1 MERLRFSYNDIIQ
14 MNSDQLYLFLEDL
27 WTTLD
32 SVQDHPK
39 IQSRDDLMW
48 EIGEAMGAIDN
59 AIDIVEE
66 LED

>member
-32 SVQDHPK
+32 NIQDHSL
-39 IQSRDDLMW
+39 IQGRDDLMW
-48 EIGEAMGAIDN
+48 EIEEAMGAIDN
-59 AIDIVEE
+59 AIGIVEG
-66 LED
+66 LE